1 MIYVIATIELKPGG
15 GSAVKAAA
23 NACRAET
30 LKEDGCIAYEMFAS
44 LADPDKLV
52 VVEKWASR
60 EALTAHSKQPHL
72 QAWRDA
78 SKPYTNSRK
87 IEIVH
92 PEKVEEF

>member
-15 GSAVKAAA
+15 GAAVTAAA

-30 LKEDGCIAYEMFAS
+30 LKEDGCIAYEMFSS
-44 LADPDKLV
+44 LSDPDKLV

-72 QAWRDA
+72 KTWREA
-78 SKPYTNSRK
+78 SGPHTNSRK